1 MFTIQ
6 KNRVYHTYSSP
17 LGELQTPDSVQN
29 VVTQDIGESTVKLQH
44 GVDFVHQKHIL
55 HRRAGSTRILLKM
68 IQLHQAEE
76 QLLNS
81 QLRCSLS
88 KEQA

>member
-6 KNRVYHTYSSP
+6 KNRVYHSYSSP
-17 LGELQTPDSVQN
+17 LGELLTLDSVQN

-44 GVDFVHQKHIL
+44 GVNFVHQEHTL
-55 HRRAGSTRILLKM
+55 HRCAGSTQILLKM
-68 IQLHQAEE
+68 IRSHQAEE

-81 QLRCSLS
+81 QLGCNLS